1 MVAHLFWVQGVTGSN
16 PVSPTTFRRVMMKR
30 LQKSVN
36 EIVDALFSNGMT
48 PAQHFGID
56 VKKIAEVE
64 KKHPEIAKQYPRLS
78 A

>member
-1 MVAHLFWVQGVTGSN
+1 
-16 PVSPTTFRRVMMKR
+16 MMKS

-56 VKKIAEVE
+56 VNKIIEVE
-64 KKHPEIAKQYPRLS
+64 KKHPEIAKQYPRTS